1 LSPYRDLQRIRN
13 SSSSSSSR
21 FATAILIRPLLLLLL
36 LLVVVVVVRHHSL
49 IIRHPRESSDLS
61 ERRSQPE
68 RRRGQPASCA
78 YRKIGSLSS
87 FARAPSILRSTLHLI
102 LTAFMTVRIVY

>member
-13 SSSSSSSR
+13 SSSSSSR
-21 FATAILIRPLLLLLL
+21 FATAILIRPLLLL

-49 IIRHPRESSDLS
+49 IIRHPRESSDLP

>member
-1 LSPYRDLQRIRN
+1 MSPYRDLQRIRN

-36 LLVVVVVVRHHSL
+36 LLVVVVVRHHSL